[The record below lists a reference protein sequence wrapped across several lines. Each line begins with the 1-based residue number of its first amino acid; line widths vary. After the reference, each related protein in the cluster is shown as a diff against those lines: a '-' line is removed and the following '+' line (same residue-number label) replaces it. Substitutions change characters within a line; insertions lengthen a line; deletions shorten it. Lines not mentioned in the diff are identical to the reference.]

1 MPKLILSL
9 IAGTVALAAGGVAYA
24 QSAPAPRQPMTRSA
38 VEQRADRVFDRLDA
52 NHDGKL
58 DQADREAREKARFD
72 RLDANH
78 DGQVSYA
85 EFTAARANA
94 EQARKGRIAQ
104 RGERFGPSA
113 RGEHRMAH
121 NRFGRG
127 GLSGRGGA
135 VGMIRMADAD
145 KDGAVTKAEFRA
157 RMLQRFDRLDANH
170 DGSVTR
176 DEAKAARDNMR
187 QQWQSRRDARNS

>member
-1 MPKLILSL
+1 MRKLTLSL
-9 IAGTVALAAGGVAYA
+9 IAGAVALAAGGVAYA
-24 QSAPAPRQPMTRSA
+24 QPAQAPRQPMTRAA
-38 VEQRADRVFDRLDA
+38 VEQRADRMFDRLDA

-58 DQADREAREKARFD
+58 DQADRNAREKARFD
-72 RLDANH
+72 RVDTNH

-104 RGERFGPSA
+104 RGERLGPSA

-170 DGSVTR
+170 DGIVTR

>member
-1 MPKLILSL
+1 MRTLTLSL
-9 IAGTVALAAGGVAYA
+9 MAAAAALTVGGAAGA
-24 QSAPAPRQPMTRSA
+24 QSAPGPQREMTRAA
-38 VEQRADRVFDRLDA
+38 VEQRADKTFDRLDA
-52 NHDGKL
+52 NHDGKI
-58 DQADREAREKARFD
+58 DTADRAVRQKARFD
-72 RLDANH
+72 RIDANH

-104 RGERFGPSA
+104 RGERLGPSA

-170 DGSVTR
+170 DGIVTR